1 MEVPR
6 KEMLLGL
13 SEFGDDSGETRG
25 PSPVKSRNM
34 GLRSRVLSEY

>member
-25 PSPVKSRNM
+25 PISSKK
-34 GLRSRVLSEY
+34 